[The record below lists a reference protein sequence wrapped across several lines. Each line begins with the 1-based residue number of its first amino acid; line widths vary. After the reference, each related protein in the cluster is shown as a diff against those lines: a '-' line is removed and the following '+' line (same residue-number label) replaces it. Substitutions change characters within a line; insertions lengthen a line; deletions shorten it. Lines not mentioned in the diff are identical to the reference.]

1 MVFIL
6 EQVFGVRLARGGLG
20 GMLVFAAIFGFGGA
34 LISLA
39 LSKWTAKRMMGVRVI
54 DGAAIGRWS
63 DGCSARFNAWRVR
76 RDIGMPEVGIFDAEE
91 MNAFAT
97 GARRNA
103 ALVAVSTGLLRSMS
117 RPQIEAVLGHE
128 ISHVANGDMV
138 TLALLQGV
146 LNTFVIFL
154 ARIIGGIVDRA
165 LFKND
170 REESG
175 IGFFLTTLVAQI
187 VLGIFASMIVSWYSR
202 RREFRADRGGAD
214 LAGTGSM
221 IGALQ
226 VLKQSHGEPMPPQ
239 MQAFGINTGRADGF
253 MRLFMSHPP
262 LDERIAA
269 LQSQEVQM
277 TPENEIMV
285 EPPAALRVG
294 RELSRWFG
302 NSDLAAR
309 TNEAALLAKL
319 RPPCRLGAGRA
330 LPADACC
337 LSRRHLGGLQLD
349 ARSW

>member
-1 MVFIL
+1 MKRIFLFLATNLAVLALLSLVIFII
-6 EQVFGVRLARGGLG
+6 ERGFGVHLAGGGLG
-20 GMLVFAAIFGFGGA
+20 GLLVFAAVCGFGGA

-54 DGAAIGRWS
+54 TAPQSDLERWLV
-63 DGCSARFNAWRVR
+63 GTVKRLAEQAQ
-76 RDIGMPEVGIFDAEE
+76 IGMPEVGIFGAEE

-103 ALVAVSTGLLRSMS
+103 ALVAVSSGLLRSMS
-117 RPQIEAVLGHE
+117 RSQIEAVLGHE
-128 ISHVANGDMV
+128 ITHVANGDMV

-154 ARIIGGIVDRA
+154 ARIIGSFIDRV

-175 IGFFLTTLVAQI
+175 IGFFLTTMVAQI
-187 VLGIFASMIVSWYSR
+187 VLGILASIIVSWYSR
-202 RREFRADRGGAD
+202 RREFRADRGGAN

-221 IGALQ
+221 IAALQ

-239 MQAFGINTGRADGF
+239 MQAFGINTGSTSGF

-269 LQSQEVQM
+269 LQSS
-277 TPENEIMV
+277 P
-285 EPPAALRVG
+285 G
-294 RELSRWFG
+294 
-302 NSDLAAR
+302 
-309 TNEAALLAKL
+309 
-319 RPPCRLGAGRA
+319 
-330 LPADACC
+330 
-337 LSRRHLGGLQLD
+337 
-349 ARSW
+349 